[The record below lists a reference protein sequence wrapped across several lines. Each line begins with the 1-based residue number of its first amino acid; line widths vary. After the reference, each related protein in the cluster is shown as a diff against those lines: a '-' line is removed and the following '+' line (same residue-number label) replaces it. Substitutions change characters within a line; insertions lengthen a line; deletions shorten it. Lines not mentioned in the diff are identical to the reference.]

1 MCFEAGLWMY
11 AVTCACSQLWFLWM
25 IWAALCY
32 LQLFIVLSCSIAVG
46 TNLSQFICI
55 GRFTAVSF
63 QVLGH
68 MKTILVLILGFI
80 FFGKEGLNLH
90 VIVGMIIAVAGMIW
104 YGNASS
110 KPGGKERRSLS
121 MNGNKPQKLDGLPES
136 TEVDEKV

>member
-1 MCFEAGLWMY
+1 
-11 AVTCACSQLWFLWM
+11 
-25 IWAALCY
+25 
-32 LQLFIVLSCSIAVG
+32 LFIVVSCSIAVG

-90 VIVGMIIAVAGMIW
+90 VVVGMIIAVAGMIW

-121 MNGNKPQKLDGLPES
+121 MNGNKSQKHDGLPES
-136 TEVDEKV
+136 TEVDDKV